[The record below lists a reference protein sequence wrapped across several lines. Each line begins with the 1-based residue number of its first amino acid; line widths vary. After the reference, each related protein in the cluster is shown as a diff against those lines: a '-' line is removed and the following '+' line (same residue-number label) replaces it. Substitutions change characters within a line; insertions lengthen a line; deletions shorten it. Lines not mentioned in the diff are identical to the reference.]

1 LTKNQLITSLYS
13 SADIDAYIR
22 RHVAPHDFDDF
33 KQDIFLIL
41 LNKKEGH
48 LETRE
53 NIVGYVKQII
63 RRETGET
70 GRLRN
75 KYRIVGEVTESHDKP
90 YESDYEY
97 KLRCEEC
104 EGVIIREF
112 EKIGG
117 DGEMPYYRK
126 LIEEVVKEGSHR
138 KVADKIGIPRR
149 TISRHVGKVKQYLND
164 NPDVAKC
171 LPCLGMGVPTRYGEV

>member
-1 LTKNQLITSLYS
+1 LTKNQLIASLYS

-22 RHVAPHDFDDF
+22 RHVTPHDFDDF

-75 KYRIVGEVTESHDKP
+75 KYRIVSEVTESHDTP
-90 YESDYEY
+90 YENDYEY

-104 EGVIIREF
+104 EGIIIREF
-112 EKIGG
+112 KKIGG
-117 DGEMPYYRK
+117 NGEMPYYRM
-126 LIEEVVKEGSHR
+126 LIEEVVKEGSQG
-138 KVADKIGIPRR
+138 KVAKKIGIPQQ
-149 TISRHVGKVKQYLND
+149 TISRHVIKVKQYLND